1 MPTVFLN
8 NRLIPAH
15 QARISIF
22 DRGYLYGEGAF
33 ETLRTYDGVPA
44 FVGLHYA
51 RLATNCVRLNI
62 PLPLTETAFAAGLR
76 RVVRANRLR
85 DAALR
90 VTVSL
95 RGTAAMPRPAHLRS
109 NVVIHARALPTW
121 SADLHRQGASII
133 VVRAVVGDAPQMA
146 QIKSTSYL
154 SKMLAREEVRR
165 AGAHEGL
172 ILTANGHVLEGTAS
186 NFFIIRQSK
195 LWTTPLGYGALPG
208 ITRALTLLIAR
219 WLGIAAVERPL
230 RLADIQNADEL
241 FLTGTT
247 SEILP
252 VREVRG
258 HTRQAAAPGPLTKH
272 LMAAYKTLI
281 DHCR

>member
-1 MPTVFLN
+1 MPTVLLN
-8 NRLIPAH
+8 NRLLPAH

-33 ETLRTYDGVPA
+33 ETLRVYNRVPA

-51 RLATNCVRLNI
+51 RLAANCARLSI
-62 PLPLTETAFAAGLR
+62 PLPLTEAAFAAALR

-85 DAALR
+85 ESALR

-109 NVVIHARALPTW
+109 NVVIHARTLPTW

-154 SKMLAREEVRR
+154 SKMLAREEVRQ

-186 NFFIIRQSK
+186 NFFIIRRST

-208 ITRALTLLIAR
+208 ITRALTLMLAQ
-219 WLGIAAVERPL
+219 WLGIAVVERPI
-230 RLADIQNADEL
+230 RLADIKTADEC

-258 HTRQAAAPGPLTKH
+258 LTRQTAAPGPFTQH

-281 DHCR
+281 HHCR